1 MAGGEL
7 HPALMLAPRAAW
19 VVLLGLVGS
28 WVGKHLGGVAAGVGD
43 GTDTSRLFNWHP
55 VLMTLAFGGLM
66 TEGLLAFRGH
76 PLVVVFAGP
85 QDQRAAAKRLHGA
98 LHGLSAA
105 CIALGLL
112 AVFQS
117 HNLKRPKPIPN
128 LYSAHS
134 FLGLAAVALFG
145 LQALAGFWAYAL
157 QAASPERRRA
167 LLPVHRAL
175 GYCAW
180 ALGIVALATGIQE
193 KQGFSMGDDP
203 YAPSVRIAGLV
214 LLALAATF
222 VTTSLVV
229 LLPGFRT
236 TGDQGGAAKKGQ
248 LLDNGGAA
256 A

>member
-1 MAGGEL
+1 M
-7 HPALMLAPRAAW
+7 
-19 VVLLGLVGS
+19 
-28 WVGKHLGGVAAGVGD
+28 GKPLGGVAAGVGD

-66 TEGLLAFRGH
+66 TEALLAFRGH
-76 PLVVVFAGP
+76 PVVVVFAGP
-85 QDQRAAAKRLHGA
+85 QTQRAWAKRLHGA
-98 LHGLSAA
+98 LHGLSAV

-117 HNLKRPKPIPN
+117 HNLKKPKPMPN

-145 LQALAGFWAYAL
+145 LQALAGFLAYAL
-157 QAASPERRRA
+157 QAASPEQRSA
-167 LLPVHRAL
+167 LLPGHRAL

-180 ALGIVALATGIQE
+180 VLGLMALATGVQE

-203 YAPSVRIAGLV
+203 YAPSVRIAGLI

-222 VTTSLVV
+222 VTTSVAV
-229 LLPGFRT
+229 LLPGFQAAGRP
-236 TGDQGGAAKKGQ
+236 GDKKG
-248 LLDNGGAA
+248 LLDSEGRAA
-256 A
+256 

>member
-1 MAGGEL
+1 M
-7 HPALMLAPRAAW
+7 
-19 VVLLGLVGS
+19 
-28 WVGKHLGGVAAGVGD
+28 
-43 GTDTSRLFNWHP
+43 
-55 VLMTLAFGGLM
+55 
-66 TEGLLAFRGH
+66 
-76 PLVVVFAGP
+76 
-85 QDQRAAAKRLHGA
+85 
-98 LHGLSAA
+98 
-105 CIALGLL
+105 
-112 AVFQS
+112 
-117 HNLKRPKPIPN
+117 
-128 LYSAHS
+128 
-134 FLGLAAVALFG
+134 
-145 LQALAGFWAYAL
+145 
-157 QAASPERRRA
+157 
-167 LLPVHRAL
+167 HRAL

-248 LLDNGGAA
+248 LLDNDGAA